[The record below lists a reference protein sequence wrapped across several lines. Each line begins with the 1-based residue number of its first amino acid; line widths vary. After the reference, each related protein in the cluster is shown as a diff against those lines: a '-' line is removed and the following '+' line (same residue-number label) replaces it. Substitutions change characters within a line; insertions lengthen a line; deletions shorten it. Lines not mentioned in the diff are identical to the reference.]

1 MKVAILHNT
10 LNIVGG
16 GERLCLVTVE
26 ALKERGHQVALGT
39 VDRTDWSRVARAFGK
54 VTKPDEE
61 MFIFLR
67 RIPVFGIY
75 QRMLTLFHAI
85 RKQKWADVL
94 FNTHGDMLPFNFPAR
109 RLVTYVHFPTF
120 MIQRYFSKYQRGFWR
135 LYFEP
140 YRTLQGFFIK
150 GLSNSV
156 VLTNSRF
163 SASVIRENMG
173 CEAEIIYPPV
183 DVENFYSGRKRNQIV
198 SVGRY
203 TPEKNY
209 ETLLRAMERV
219 EGAKCI
225 IVGGRSGKVS
235 GPYIAKLK
243 SLIHDL
249 KLEDRV
255 TLLVGIPFR
264 QLKQVLATSK
274 IYVHPMIY
282 EHFGISV
289 VEAMASGCVPIVHRS
304 GGPYA
309 DIVDHDKHGFSFE
322 NVEDLAEK
330 INLLLRKDG
339 LRREYGRR
347 ALGQSK
353 EFDKLR
359 FKERIVE
366 VLERKR

>member
-1 MKVAILHNT
+1 MKVVILHNS
-10 LNIVGG
+10 LNILGG
-16 GERLCLVTVE
+16 GERLCLVTIE

-39 VDRTDWSRVARAFGK
+39 VDRTDWNRVTRFFGR
-54 VTKPDEE
+54 VTRPDGE
-61 MFIFLR
+61 MFLPFR
-67 RIPVFGIY
+67 RFPYFAIY
-75 QRMLTLFHAI
+75 QRMLILLHAF
-85 RKQKWADVL
+85 RKYRWADVI

-120 MIQRYFSKYQRGFWR
+120 TIQRYFSKYQRGFWR

-140 YRTLQGFFIK
+140 YRILQGFFIK

-163 SASVIRENMG
+163 SASVIRKNME
-173 CEAEIIYPPV
+173 CEAEVVYPPV
-183 DVENFYSGRKRNQIV
+183 DVGNFYPGRKRNQIV

-209 ETLLRAMERV
+209 ETLIRAMEKV
-219 EGAKCI
+219 EDAKCT

-243 SLIHDL
+243 NLIHDL

-264 QLKQVLATSK
+264 QLKQILATSK

-304 GGPYA
+304 GGPYM
-309 DIVDHDKHGFSFE
+309 DIVDHDKYGFSFE
-322 NVEDLAEK
+322 DVEGLTEK
-330 INLLLRKDG
+330 INLILCNDE
-339 LRREYGRR
+339 LRREYGRK
-347 ALGQSK
+347 ALEQSK
-353 EFDKLR
+353 EFNRLR
-359 FKERIVE
+359 FKEKIME
-366 VLERKR
+366 VLEQKQ

>member
-39 VDRTDWSRVARAFGK
+39 VDRTDWSRVARSFGK
-54 VTKPDEE
+54 VTRPDEE
-61 MFIFLR
+61 MFVLFR
-67 RIPVFGIY
+67 RFPHFAIY
-75 QRMLTLFHAI
+75 QRMLTLLHAF
-85 RKQKWADVL
+85 RKYRWADVI
-94 FNTHGDMLPFNFPAR
+94 FNTHGDMLPFNFPAK

-120 MIQRYFSKYQRGFWR
+120 TIQRYFSKYQRGFWR

-140 YRTLQGFFIK
+140 YRMLQSFFIK

-163 SASVIRENMG
+163 SASVIKENMG
-173 CEAEIIYPPV
+173 CEAEIVYPPV
-183 DVENFYSGRKRNQIV
+183 DVDNFYSGRKRNQIV

-209 ETLLRAMERV
+209 ETLIRAMEKV
-219 EGAKCI
+219 EGANCI

-243 SLIHDL
+243 GLIHNL

-264 QLKQVLATSK
+264 QLKQVLATSE

-289 VEAMASGCVPIVHRS
+289 VEAMASGCVPITHRS
-304 GGPYA
+304 GGPYT
-309 DIVDHDKHGFSFE
+309 DIVDHDKYGFSFE
-322 NVEDLAEK
+322 DVEDLAEK
-330 INLLLRKDG
+330 INLILHNDG
-339 LRREYGRR
+339 LRGEYSRR
-347 ALGQSK
+347 ALEQSK
-353 EFDKLR
+353 EFNRQR
-359 FKERIVE
+359 FKEQIVE
-366 VLERKR
+366 VLERKQ

>member
-322 NVEDLAEK
+322 EIEDLAEK
-330 INLLLRKDG
+330 INLILHNDG
-339 LRREYGRR
+339 LRREYSRR
-347 ALGQSK
+347 ALEQSK
-353 EFDKLR
+353 EFNRLR
-359 FKERIVE
+359 FKEKIAE